1 MHVDYSVL
9 STRCCVMLGFC
20 LRLSTHRMLM
30 NSKWMQLFC
39 GGFQS
44 VPKPVAHDFPSGSPL
59 PPSHRWD
66 VSSGGFL
73 SGFCCR
79 DQNWW
84 LEPDLKPSML
94 QTSVCYFSFK
104 QKYLLS
110 NPAHQ
115 SGAVDEH
122 FFLNE
127 SAAQVRYAQL
137 CCWYVTGVTQPQK
150 LMLSSRDI
158 TQFKPLSS
166 RTSVTVITGD
176 RFDHEI
182 PDQLNQVSGPKRH
195 AVET

>member
-1 MHVDYSVL
+1 M
-9 STRCCVMLGFC
+9 F
-20 LRLSTHRMLM
+20 
-30 NSKWMQLFC
+30 
-39 GGFQS
+39 
-44 VPKPVAHDFPSGSPL
+44 
-59 PPSHRWD
+59 
-66 VSSGGFL
+66 
-73 SGFCCR
+73 
-79 DQNWW
+79 
-84 LEPDLKPSML
+84 
-94 QTSVCYFSFK
+94 QTSVHICTLLFFSFK

-137 CCWYVTGVTQPQK
+137 RFWHVTGVIQPQQ

-182 PDQLNQVSGPKRH
+182 PDQLNQVRGPKRR
-195 AVET
+195 AVVRSCLKPRVTPPPPLPHPTSPPSSLHQMVAALQKKFLEESYPSANHIHIKGADRRMIHTQPSAIIQHLRRLVNQRQAKQQSQ